1 MLYYNSTMAV
11 WNYDLFI
18 NFSNFM
24 IKQMGLMV
32 WGEGDIYNGNH
43 FSNILIA
50 QYKIHFAS
58 L

>member
-1 MLYYNSTMAV
+1 MAV

-24 IKQMGLMV
+24 IKQMGLM
-32 WGEGDIYNGNH
+32 GEGNKYNSNH

-50 QYKIHFAS
+50 QYKIHFPS